1 MSGQAKSGKTSQ
13 PGLNFES
20 EWPLE
25 LSEEV
30 RTPNTDRLPII
41 PDRVEIAE
49 LFAAEDVLEGLAFR
63 TLYETG
69 LREAEFLALT
79 KDQLADGFLEV
90 AGRRVLLTGETLK
103 ELNQLAEGPTLF
115 GWTEKEL
122 RKRLWDRARQ
132 TGLINRYNPIDRK
145 LLPSMFRHACGVH
158 LVENGMDI
166 FALHVLLGHHSIY
179 TSFRVAEMAV

>member
-1 MSGQAKSGKTSQ
+1 MSEIRGESVEALQGYDWIRMSGKAKSGKTE
-13 PGLNFES
+13 LNFEK

-49 LFAAEDVLEGLAFR
+49 LFATEDALERLAFR

-79 KDQLADGFLEV
+79 KDQLAEGFLEV
-90 AGRRVLLTGETLK
+90 AGRRVLLRPETL
-103 ELNQLAEGPTLF
+103 
-115 GWTEKEL
+115 
-122 RKRLWDRARQ
+122 
-132 TGLINRYNPIDRK
+132 
-145 LLPSMFRHACGVH
+145 
-158 LVENGMDI
+158 
-166 FALHVLLGHHSIY
+166 
-179 TSFRVAEMAV
+179 